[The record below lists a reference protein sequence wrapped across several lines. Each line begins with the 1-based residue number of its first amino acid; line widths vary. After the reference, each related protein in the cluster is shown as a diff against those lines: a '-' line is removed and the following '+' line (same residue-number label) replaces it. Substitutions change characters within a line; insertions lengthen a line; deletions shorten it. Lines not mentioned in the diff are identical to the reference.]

1 MADGGA
7 GGVERSDCGEYG
19 AGVKE
24 SPVALALTGLT
35 VRCELLD
42 ISKGGGDVLHA
53 AHPAG
58 DIRRRFPFTFCHQP
72 SRNTSPFSVV
82 TFTFEDFTWSVPSS
96 WERTLVVIRIR

>member
-1 MADGGA
+1 M
-7 GGVERSDCGEYG
+7 
-19 AGVKE
+19 KE

-58 DIRRRFPFTFCHQP
+58 DIRRRFPFTFCHQAQQEHFAVL
-72 SRNTSPFSVV
+72 SGYFHV
-82 TFTFEDFTWSVPSS
+82 
-96 WERTLVVIRIR
+96 